1 MCPHH
6 LLLIQ
11 SGSEAA
17 PQTAKKTVRQ
27 RGPLRCRTASLGP
40 ALRGPTS
47 PKAKRKT
54 CFIRHDLGLRRCLE
68 SQYKAPSTFR
78 EASMNQVKTQSCR
91 VGVAALVVIGA
102 LSISACSAPVTEQP
116 PPATGVTVF
125 EGARLIAGD
134 GGAPIENAAFIVE
147 DTHFVQVGKSGELK
161 VPAGAARV
169 DLTGKTVMPAI

>member
-11 SGSEAA
+11 SSSEAA

-54 CFIRHDLGLRRCLE
+54 CFICHDLGLRRCPVP
-68 SQYKAPSTFR
+68 A
-78 EASMNQVKTQSCR
+78 ASSLFMQLPGAQRGERAGER
-91 VGVAALVVIGA
+91 V
-102 LSISACSAPVTEQP
+102 E
-116 PPATGVTVF
+116 
-125 EGARLIAGD
+125 
-134 GGAPIENAAFIVE
+134 
-147 DTHFVQVGKSGELK
+147 GEL
-161 VPAGAARV
+161 VEEYEP
-169 DLTGKTVMPAI
+169 